1 MNKDS
6 CAVLFCMLSILLIL
20 SAPSGLS
27 DSINTK
33 AQHSISSVPLAPSPL
48 LPNPIPSTTIQTRQ
62 QQNILPIAN
71 AGQNQVV
78 TSGSI
83 VRLDGGHSYDA
94 NPSGNIILYRWVQT
108 AGTPVALTDSSS
120 SSSSSIANGIAI
132 SSSSSISNTAYPLFI
147 APIVPGP
154 SLLTFTLTVTDN
166 YDLTSTNPSV
176 VAILVIPTSH
186 TSHTHNPLLNGGR
199 GNGLNHLN
207 PYQPNPYQPNPYQ
220 PNPYQPNPYQPNP
233 YQPNPYQ
240 PSPPFSSLFPP
251 PPPPAT
257 TTPTTPAPSS
267 PNTGSQIYTPK
278 PEGRVFTAMNPSGGN
293 CKSDG
298 IRFNIANEHTLVDR
312 ESTWI
317 FTLNNNPQ
325 SCTDKPWW
333 SPKIGSHGSTGQAS
347 GLYEASVPYS
357 GGFKSMRTE
366 GPHPQ
371 YHPCSG
377 YQHASDV
384 PPMPRG
390 TPIGIKTAQWRIPNG
405 VHVEFW
411 YDFTGGGK
419 GPWVKYASLDD
430 TLPGHCNGD
439 SVTGP
444 IGIDGTLIGPAP
456 AQDTMRMN
464 GADATY
470 IGGSIVEL
478 APGQTSKGS
487 IGGSG
492 SSPSIISTPTQPSSI
507 LSGVSSPLSLS
518 ASSVTGSINAIEEVP
533 LHPIANK
540 AIFHKGLI
548 DGQRDAQINIKTMIP
563 TSTTT
568 PDDVDCESPSN
579 LSGQDS
585 IDYCKGY
592 ENGLAGQNN
601 MMLGK

>member
-1 MNKDS
+1 MNKDF

-20 SAPSGLS
+20 SGPSWLL
-27 DSINTK
+27 DSINAE
-33 AQHSISSVPLAPSPL
+33 AQHSISSVPLALSPL

-78 TSGSI
+78 SSGSI
-83 VRLDGGHSYDA
+83 VRLDAGHSYDP
-94 NPSGNIILYRWVQT
+94 NPGGNIILYRWVQT
-108 AGTPVALTDSSS
+108 AGIPVALTDSSS
-120 SSSSSIANGIAI
+120 STANGIAI
-132 SSSSSISNTAYPLFI
+132 SSISNTAYPIFI

-154 SLLTFTLTVTDN
+154 SLLTFSLTVTDN

-176 VAILVIPTSH
+176 VAILVTP

-199 GNGLNHLN
+199 GNGLNQLN
-207 PYQPNPYQPNPYQ
+207 PYQLNPYQLNPYQ
-220 PNPYQPNPYQPNP
+220 LNPYQLNPYQL
-233 YQPNPYQ
+233 NPYQ
-240 PSPPFSSLFPP
+240 PSPPFTSLFPP
-251 PPPPAT
+251 SLSLPSSPSPPAAI
-257 TTPTTPAPSS
+257 TTPTTTPATTSP

-278 PEGRVFTAMNPSGGN
+278 PVGRVFTAMNPSGGN

-317 FTLNNNPQ
+317 FTLNNNPA

-390 TPIGIKTAQWRIPNG
+390 IPIGIKTAQWRIPNG

-419 GPWVKYASLDD
+419 GPWIKYASLDD
-430 TLPGHCNGD
+430 TTPGHCNGD
-439 SVTGP
+439 SITGP
-444 IGIDGTLIGPAP
+444 IGMNGMLIGPAP

-470 IGGSIVEL
+470 ISGSIVEL
-478 APGQTSKGS
+478 AAGQTPKGS
-487 IGGSG
+487 VGGSG
-492 SSPSIISTPTQPSSI
+492 GSPSIITTPIQPSST
-507 LSGVSSPLSLS
+507 LSAASNPLSLS
-518 ASSVTGSINAIEEVP
+518 ASSVTGSNNAVEEVP

-540 AIFHKGLI
+540 AIFDKGLI
-548 DGQRDAQINIKTMIP
+548 DGQRDAQINIKTMRP

-568 PDDVDCESPSN
+568 SDDVDCESPDN

>member
-1 MNKDS
+1 MNKDF

-20 SAPSGLS
+20 SAPSGLL
-27 DSINTK
+27 DSINTE
-33 AQHSISSVPLAPSPL
+33 AQHSISSVSLALSPL
-48 LPNPIPSTTIQTRQ
+48 LPNPIPSTLIQTQQ

-83 VRLDGGHSYDA
+83 VRLDGGHSYDP
-94 NPSGNIILYRWVQT
+94 NPGGNIILYRWVQT
-108 AGTPVALTDSSS
+108 AGVPVALTDSSS
-120 SSSSSIANGIAI
+120 TANGMAI
-132 SSSSSISNTAYPLFI
+132 SSSSSISNTAYPIFI

-154 SLLTFTLTVTDN
+154 SLLTFSLTVTDN

-176 VAILVIPTSH
+176 VAILVTP
-186 TSHTHNPLLNGGR
+186 TSHTHNPLLNGDR
-199 GNGLNHLN
+199 GNGLSQLN
-207 PYQPNPYQPNPYQ
+207 PYQLNPYQLNPYQ
-220 PNPYQPNPYQPNP
+220 LNPYQLNPYQL
-233 YQPNPYQ
+233 NPYQ
-240 PSPPFSSLFPP
+240 PSPPFTSLFPP
-251 PPPPAT
+251 SPSPSPSPPAAT
-257 TTPTTPAPSS
+257 TTPTTPTPS
-267 PNTGSQIYTPK
+267 PPYTGSQIYTPK
-278 PEGRVFTAMNPSGGN
+278 PGGRVFTAMNPSGGN

-317 FTLNNNPQ
+317 FTLNNNPA

-347 GLYEASVPYS
+347 GLYEASVPYN

-390 TPIGIKTAQWRIPNG
+390 IPIGIKTAQWRIPNG
-405 VHVEFW
+405 IHVEFW

-419 GPWVKYASLDD
+419 GPWIKYASLDD
-430 TLPGHCNGD
+430 TTPGHCNGD
-439 SVTGP
+439 SITGP
-444 IGIDGTLIGPAP
+444 IGMNGMLIGPAP

-470 IGGSIVEL
+470 IGGSIIEL
-478 APGQTSKGS
+478 AAGQTPKGS
-487 IGGSG
+487 VGGSG
-492 SSPSIISTPTQPSSI
+492 SSPSIITTPTQPSST
-507 LSGVSSPLSLS
+507 LSAASSPLSLS
-518 ASSVTGSINAIEEVP
+518 ASSVTGSNNAIEEVP

-540 AIFHKGLI
+540 AIFDKGLI
-548 DGQRDAQINIKTMIP
+548 DGQRDTQINVKTMRP

-568 PDDVDCESPSN
+568 SDDVDCESPDN

-601 MMLGK
+601 LMLGK